1 MNNDLISRSALR
13 AEIESYVM
21 PILTNNLMGASDAYY
36 RILHLLDGAPAVDAE
51 TVFEQIGLVKE
62 AFEMAKAYLRP
73 VRHGRWII
81 SSDGYYPYCWD
92 CKARPK
98 GGNMTKYCPNCG
110 AKMDGDFE

>member
-1 MNNDLISRSALR
+1 MNEDLISRSALLEK
-13 AEIESYVM
+13 A
-21 PILTNNLMGASDAYY
+21 TNVTKYDEGGWGVD
-36 RILHLLDGAPAVDAE
+36 LLAVPLCDVKTAPAVDAE
-51 TVFEQIGLVKE
+51 TVFEQMGLVKE
-62 AFEMAKAYLRP
+62 AMDMEKAYLRP

>member
-1 MNNDLISRSALR
+1 MNEDLISRSALLK
-13 AEIESYVM
+13 EIK
-21 PILTNNLMGASDAYY
+21 
-36 RILHLLDGAPAVDAE
+36 RIGGHSWSNWETAGVVSMVNAIPAVDAE
-51 TVFEQIGLVKE
+51 KVCEQMGLVKE
-62 AFEMAKAYLRP
+62 AMDMAKAYLRP

-110 AKMDGDFE
+110 AKMDGEA

>member
-1 MNNDLISRSALR
+1 MRLIDADALDFTISENPHFMAATLVQALKNAIDKVPTIE
-13 AEIESYVM
+13 AE
-21 PILTNNLMGASDAYY
+21 
-36 RILHLLDGAPAVDAE
+36 
-51 TVFEQIGLVKE
+51 
-62 AFEMAKAYLRP
+62 P

>member
-1 MNNDLISRSALR
+1 MSGIKLVKRIKYAGDVHSALM
-13 AEIESYVM
+13 E
-21 PILTNNLMGASDAYY
+21 LGWDAKTAAAF
-36 RILHLLDGAPAVDAE
+36 LDDIPDADAE
-51 TVFEQIGLVKE
+51 KVCEQMGLVKE
-62 AFEMAKAYLRP
+62 AMDMAKAYLRP

>member
-1 MNNDLISRSALR
+1 MSGIKLVKRIKYAGDVHSALM
-13 AEIESYVM
+13 E
-21 PILTNNLMGASDAYY
+21 LGWDAKTAAAF
-36 RILHLLDGAPAVDAE
+36 LDDIPDADAE
-51 TVFEQIGLVKE
+51 KVCEQMGLVKE
-62 AFEMAKAYLRP
+62 AMDMAKAYLRP

-110 AKMDGDFE
+110 AKMKGADDE

>member
-1 MNNDLISRSALR
+1 MNEDLISRSALLER
-13 AEIESYVM
+13 LDKVAMPDDLYSLGIQRGVEHAKEVIAE
-21 PILTNNLMGASDAYY
+21 
-36 RILHLLDGAPAVDAE
+36 APAVDAE
-51 TVFEQIGLVKE
+51 KVCEQMGLVKE
-62 AFEMAKAYLRP
+62 AMDMAKAYLRP

>member
-1 MNNDLISRSALR
+1 MSGIKLVKRIKYAGDVHSALM
-13 AEIESYVM
+13 E
-21 PILTNNLMGASDAYY
+21 LGWDAKTAAAF
-36 RILHLLDGAPAVDAE
+36 LDDIPDADAE

-62 AFEMAKAYLRP
+62 AMDMAKAYLRP

>member
-1 MNNDLISRSALR
+1 MSGIKLVKRIRYAGDVHSALM
-13 AEIESYVM
+13 E
-21 PILTNNLMGASDAYY
+21 LGWDAKTAAAF
-36 RILHLLDGAPAVDAE
+36 LDDIPDADAE
-51 TVFEQIGLVKE
+51 KVCEQMGLVKE
-62 AFEMAKAYLRP
+62 AMDMAKAYLRP

>member
-1 MNNDLISRSALR
+1 MNDLISRSALLEELSIGTIITDDLYGMGIM
-13 AEIESYVM
+13 AG
-21 PILTNNLMGASDAYY
+21 NNHAVKKIKA
-36 RILHLLDGAPAVDAE
+36 APAVDAE
-51 TVFEQIGLVKE
+51 KVCEQMGLVKE
-62 AFEMAKAYLRP
+62 AMDMAKAYLRP

-110 AKMDGDFE
+110 ARMDWDGE

>member
-1 MNNDLISRSALR
+1 MNEDLISRSALLK
-13 AEIESYVM
+13 EIK
-21 PILTNNLMGASDAYY
+21 
-36 RILHLLDGAPAVDAE
+36 RIGGHSWSNWETAGVVSMVNAIPAVDAE
-51 TVFEQIGLVKE
+51 KVCEQMGLVKE
-62 AFEMAKAYLRP
+62 AMDMAKAYLRP

>member
-1 MNNDLISRSALR
+1 MSGIKLVKRIKYAGDVHSALM
-13 AEIESYVM
+13 E
-21 PILTNNLMGASDAYY
+21 LGWDAKTAAAF
-36 RILHLLDGAPAVDAE
+36 LDDIPDADAE
-51 TVFEQIGLVKE
+51 KVCEQMGLVKE
-62 AFEMAKAYLRP
+62 AMDMEKAYLRP